1 MAGYGKDDVRRD
13 TTGRGK
19 KRSVKV
25 TGYGKDKVKKVYK
38 KGKLV
43 KTKPGTL
50 ISRAQEAATEFQ
62 KGRAIRKE
70 AANEANKAATQA
82 NISKAEEI
90 KSRKMKRKAR
100 KM

>member
-1 MAGYGKDDVRRD
+1 MAGYGKDDVRKD

-25 TGYGKDKVKKVYK
+25 TGYGEDKVKKVYK

-43 KTKPGTL
+43 KSKTGTL
-50 ISRAQEAATEFQ
+50 ISRAQDAATEFQ
-62 KGRAIRKE
+62 KKRAMRKD
-70 AANEANKAATQA
+70 AATKANQAATRANET
-82 NISKAEEI
+82 KAEEI
-90 KSRKMKRKAR
+90 KSRKMKKKAR